1 MALLAERGILRHL
14 AVQRSVFVQSP
25 FCWSEVVQCALGGL
39 LIEHFVVRFCEAVL
53 F

>member
-1 MALLAERGILRHL
+1 VILPVERGILRRL
-14 AVQRSVFVQSP
+14 AVQRSVFVQNP

-39 LIEHFVVRFCEAVL
+39 LIEHFVVGFCEAVL